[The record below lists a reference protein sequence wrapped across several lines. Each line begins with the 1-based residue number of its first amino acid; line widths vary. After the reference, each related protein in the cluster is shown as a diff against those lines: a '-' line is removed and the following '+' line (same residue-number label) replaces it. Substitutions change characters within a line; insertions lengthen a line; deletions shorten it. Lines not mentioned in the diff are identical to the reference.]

1 MRNSQV
7 EQEVTKICEPLAAE
21 QGLSIVDICFR
32 RETHGWVLR
41 VLIERIDGLVSVA
54 DCSTLSRELSD
65 LIDIED
71 PIEDKYN
78 LEVSSPGLDRPLT
91 KAEDYKRFS
100 GREITLKTSAPVEGR
115 KNFKGV
121 LSGLVDDT
129 LTIEIDGKTYQLK
142 LKDVAQANLVPVF
155 EDQKSSTS
163 I

>member
-1 MRNSQV
+1 LRNSQV
-7 EQEVTKICEPLAAE
+7 EQEVMKICEPLAAE

-41 VLIERIDGLVSVA
+41 VLVERLEGRVSID

-71 PIEDKYN
+71 PIEGKYN

-100 GREITLKTSAPVEGR
+100 GREVALKTSAPVEGR

-129 LTIEIDGKTYQLK
+129 LSIEIDGKTYQLK
-142 LKDVAQANLVPVF
+142 LKDIAQANLVPVF
-155 EDQKSSTS
+155 EDHKFSTS